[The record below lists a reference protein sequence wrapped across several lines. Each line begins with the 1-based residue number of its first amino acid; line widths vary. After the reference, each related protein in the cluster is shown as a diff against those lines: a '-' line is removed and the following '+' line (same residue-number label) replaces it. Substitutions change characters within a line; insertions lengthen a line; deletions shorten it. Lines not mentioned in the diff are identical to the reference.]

1 MSITEQFLQQT
12 INFSLLVI
20 EKVIKQLEQTYKSD
34 LTYSEFF
41 AISAVNYLGDMK
53 MTDFADIFGIQ
64 KQQATRLINKL
75 VEKGF
80 IKRVYDDSDRRVV
93 MISLTSQA
101 KSYLEEYVAKSIKQI
116 EKSLSGFSDSELQK
130 LQRTMET
137 MSQMLARI
145 DV

>member
-75 VEKGF
+75 EEKGLL
-80 IKRVYDDSDRRVV
+80 RESR
-93 MISLTSQA
+93 
-101 KSYLEEYVAKSIKQI
+101 
-116 EKSLSGFSDSELQK
+116 
-130 LQRTMET
+130 
-137 MSQMLARI
+137 
-145 DV
+145 

>member
-53 MTDFADIFGIQ
+53 MTDFADILAYRNSR
-64 KQQATRLINKL
+64 QQDL
-75 VEKGF
+75 
-80 IKRVYDDSDRRVV
+80 
-93 MISLTSQA
+93 
-101 KSYLEEYVAKSIKQI
+101 
-116 EKSLSGFSDSELQK
+116 
-130 LQRTMET
+130 
-137 MSQMLARI
+137 
-145 DV
+145 